1 MPAETNTA
9 EARSAQEARPRIVA
23 PAWWALGLAAAS
35 AAGFLAHGRLY
46 HTWWLY
52 FVLLYAG
59 AAAMCLAAAAW
70 YVRGRRAGS
79 RSTEVLA
86 AWVGV
91 AVVVALLVSSPGLR
105 SPWPRFLLLHLA
117 LLALALLCISL
128 VALLVAALMR
138 RTSIARWALRAS
150 GALFFWLV
158 VVVFGGDA
166 IEWHDDL
173 ALRQYCE
180 SLIPRLEV
188 YRAEHGAYPDAL
200 ADAGIDPEMPW
211 PCVFRDVDYDGG
223 QTISFFIEDPS
234 VLFFI
239 GGWSF
244 ESGEWH
250 YWSD

>member
-1 MPAETNTA
+1 MPEETSKA
-9 EARSAQEARPRIVA
+9 EALSTRDTRPGIVA
-23 PAWWALGLAAAS
+23 PPWWALGLAAAS
-35 AAGFLAHGRLY
+35 AAAFLSHGSLY
-46 HTWWLY
+46 QGWWLY
-52 FVLLYAG
+52 FVLRYAG
-59 AAAMCLAAAAW
+59 AAATFVAAAAW

-105 SPWPRFLLLHLA
+105 SPWPRFLVVLLA
-117 LLALALLCISL
+117 LLTLALLCTSL
-128 VALLVAALMR
+128 VTLLVAALAHR
-138 RTSIARWALRAS
+138 PIIARWALRAS
-150 GALFFWLV
+150 GALLFWLV
-158 VVVFGGDA
+158 VVLFGGGT

-180 SLIPRLEV
+180 SLIPRLEA
-188 YRAEHGAYPDAL
+188 YREEHGAYPDAL
-200 ADAGIDPEMPW
+200 ADAGIDPELPW

-223 QTISFFIEDPS
+223 HTISFFIEHPS
-234 VLFFI
+234 VLFFM
-239 GGWSF
+239 GGGSY